1 MKEVDSAGAS
11 DFLLETFARTEALS
25 TKKLILVSPSMSGRF
40 SIPFILKSPKKVAGY
55 IPVAPITVF
64 DYSKEK
70 FASVKT
76 KTLLGIYRIYLIN
89 TENLSLYTFRMVR
102 SRA

>member
-1 MKEVDSAGAS
+1 MKEVDSAGLS

-25 TKKLILVSPSMSGRF
+25 TRKLILISPSMSGRF
-40 SIPFILKSPKKVAGY
+40 SIPFILNSPKNVAGY

-70 FASVKT
+70 FASIKT
-76 KTLLGIYRIYLIN
+76 KTLSGIYRLWFIYI
-89 TENLSLYTFRMVR
+89 
-102 SRA
+102 

>member
-40 SIPFILKSPKKVAGY
+40 SIPFILNSPENVAGY

-70 FASVKT
+70 FSSIKT
-76 KTLLGIYRIYLIN
+76 KTLSGIYQLYLIN
-89 TENLSLYTFRMVR
+89 SKNLSFYTTLLIHIII
-102 SRA
+102 